1 MPSLNVEW
9 NQTQT
14 PGAIPLLKQFSRAEV
29 LFPVKCNQHP
39 WEKAYIAVFDHP
51 FFAVS
56 SSDGSFKID
65 RLPPGDYDLIFWHE
79 KFGEQRA
86 KISLRPN
93 ESLTQDMTFGP
104 ASK

>member
-1 MPSLNVEW
+1 MEPVAIARRDSSLE
-9 NQTQT
+9 
-14 PGAIPLLKQFSRAEV
+14 AIPPRGG
-29 LFPVKCNQHP
+29 LFRVKCNQHP